1 MRRIALRWR
10 VFHRSDEISLPRR
23 TSRPNYVI
31 RYWHFLPLL
40 RALFENSVS
49 DRMLH
54 LVLGS
59 AQIGPVSPN
68 RLDCNTGQNQPSLY
82 ALLNVTVVICLR
94 LTIGIAKDIN
104 PINVVYSLIAHSN
117 GWEKHLQPTAL
128 IIA

>member
-10 VFHRSDEISLPRR
+10 VFHRSSEISLPRL

-31 RYWHFLPLL
+31 RYWRFLPLL
-40 RALFENSVS
+40 RTLFKNSVS

-59 AQIGPVSPN
+59 AQIGPAYPN

-82 ALLNVTVVICLR
+82 APLNVVVMICLR
-94 LTIGIAKDIN
+94 LTVGIAKDIN
-104 PINVVYSLIAHSN
+104 PPSM
-117 GWEKHLQPTAL
+117 
-128 IIA
+128 